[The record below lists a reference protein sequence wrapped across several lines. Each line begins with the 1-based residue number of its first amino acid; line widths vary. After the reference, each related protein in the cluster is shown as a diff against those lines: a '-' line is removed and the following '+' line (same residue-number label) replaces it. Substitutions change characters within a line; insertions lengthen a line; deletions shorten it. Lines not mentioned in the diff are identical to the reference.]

1 MLGAAEVVVTV
12 VVVICVVVVV
22 SGVVVVA
29 DVGAGSRP
37 SSLCEHP
44 MAPTRSI
51 ATSGTTA
58 IVRTADPTVHHI
70 DVMARV

>member
-1 MLGAAEVVVTV
+1 MLGAAEVVVAV

-29 DVGAGSRP
+29 DVAVGSRP

-51 ATSGTTA
+51 ATKGTTA
-58 IVRTADPTVHHI
+58 LVRTVYPAVHHI